1 MNLEGITLA
10 NELEIELD
18 SNLEVADPKKF
29 KVLLLNDDYSTMDF
43 VIDVLTRIFRKTVD
57 QATQIMLNIHNNG
70 KEVCGIY
77 THEIA
82 STKVAQVK
90 TLAREK
96 GFPLKAIM
104 EEE

>member
-1 MNLEGITLA
+1 MA
-10 NELEIELD
+10 NEFEIELND
-18 SNLEVADPKKF
+18 DLDIEEPKKY

-43 VIDVLTRIFRKTVD
+43 VIDILVRIFKKSVD
-57 QATQIMLNIHNNG
+57 EATAIMLNIHNNG
-70 KEVCGIY
+70 KAVCGVY

-82 STKVAQVK
+82 STKVTQVK
-90 TLAREK
+90 NLARQK

>member
-1 MNLEGITLA
+1 MA

-18 SNLEVADPKKF
+18 NNLEVSEPKKY
-29 KVLLLNDDYSTMDF
+29 KVFLLNDDYSTMDF
-43 VIDVLTRIFRKTVD
+43 VIEILTKVFRKSVD

-70 KEVCGIY
+70 KDICGVY

-82 STKVAQVK
+82 STKVTQVK